1 MHQSPVHALEG
12 MLQHRNPARVLVV
25 SHSPCAFVDD
35 PAGGRQVQRLCGVLR
50 YPGASGLGRYDLAL
64 VADQLEHM
72 ARTDALRLLAQL
84 RDRHSP
90 ALAVIA
96 DLGDLRGR
104 DAAWSLADFISL
116 GLEPVPGQAGA
127 AGKASL
133 FAYDLASYNPPRDW
147 NNPRFWAHPENFH
160 KYRW

>member
-1 MHQSPVHALEG
+1 MHHSPTQALAE

-25 SHSPCAFVDD
+25 SHSRCAFVEA
-35 PAGGRQVQRLCGVLR
+35 PEGGRRVQHLRGVLR
-50 YPGASGLGRYDLAL
+50 YPGAGGLGRYDLA
-64 VADQLEHM
+64 VVSDQLEHM
-72 ARTDALRLLAQL
+72 ARVDALRLLAQL

-90 ALAVIA
+90 VLAVIA

-104 DAAWSLADFISL
+104 DAEWSLADFIAL
-116 GLEPVPGQAGA
+116 GLEPVAGQAA
-127 AGKASL
+127 L